1 MDETVFTRLWQRTPT
16 YFLRGA
22 AITLPVALTLWIAWE
37 AINWIDSWL
46 GLPYWG
52 IGLLIVLA
60 TITLIGALAT
70 NVVTRAAIGTLDL
83 VLARL
88 PLIRLLYNAAKDL
101 MGAFVGE
108 KRRFNRAV
116 RVQPDPSLDLWFLG
130 FVTSDDLSRLGLEG
144 WVAVYLPQSYN
155 IAGNLV
161 LVPTD
166 RVVPVAVDS
175 ADLMA
180 FIVSGGVA
188 KGATAAQESVL
199 AVPSVPPAGPPAG
212 TAGADTP

>member
-1 MDETVFTRLWQRTPT
+1 MNEPLWRRLWDRTPT

-22 AITLPVALTLWIAWE
+22 AITLPVVLTLFIAWQ

-52 IGLLIVLA
+52 VGLLIVF
-60 TITLIGALAT
+60 TSITVIGALAT
-70 NVVTRAAIGTLDL
+70 NVITRAAIGTLD
-83 VLARL
+83 VILARL
-88 PLIRLLYNAAKDL
+88 PLVRLLYNAAKDL

-116 RVQPDPSLDLWFLG
+116 RVQPDPTIELWFLG
-130 FVTSDDLSRLGLEG
+130 FITSDDLGRLGLEG

-161 LVPTD
+161 LVPAD

-188 KGATAAQESVL
+188 KGG
-199 AVPSVPPAGPPAG
+199 AVVGR
-212 TAGADTP
+212 

>member
-1 MDETVFTRLWQRTPT
+1 MTEPLWRRLWDRTPT
-16 YFLRGA
+16 YFLRGT
-22 AITLPVALTLWIAWE
+22 AITLPVVLTLFVAWQ
-37 AINWIDSWL
+37 AINWVDSWL
-46 GLPYWG
+46 GLPIWG
-52 IGLLIVLA
+52 VGLLIVFA
-60 TITLIGALAT
+60 TVTLIGALAT
-70 NVVTRAAIGTLDL
+70 NVITRAAIGTLDV

-116 RVQPDPSLDLWFLG
+116 RVQPDPTIELWFLG
-130 FVTSDDLSRLGLEG
+130 FVTSEDLGRLGLEG

-161 LVPTD
+161 LVPAD
-166 RVVPVAVDS
+166 RVVSVAVDS

-188 KGATAAQESVL
+188 KGG
-199 AVPSVPPAGPPAG
+199 AVVGR
-212 TAGADTP
+212 

>member
-1 MDETVFTRLWQRTPT
+1 MNEPLWRRIWDRTPT

-22 AITLPVALTLWIAWE
+22 AITLPVVLTLWVAWQ

-46 GLPYWG
+46 GFTYWG
-52 IGLLIVLA
+52 VGLLIVLA
-60 TITLIGALAT
+60 SVTLIGALAT

-116 RVQPDPSLDLWFLG
+116 RVQPDPTIELWFLG
-130 FVTSDDLSRLGLEG
+130 FITSDDLGRLGLEG

-161 LVPTD
+161 LVPAD

-188 KGATAAQESVL
+188 KGG
-199 AVPSVPPAGPPAG
+199 AVVGR
-212 TAGADTP
+212 

>member
-1 MDETVFTRLWQRTPT
+1 
-16 YFLRGA
+16 
-22 AITLPVALTLWIAWE
+22 
-37 AINWIDSWL
+37 
-46 GLPYWG
+46 
-52 IGLLIVLA
+52 
-60 TITLIGALAT
+60 
-70 NVVTRAAIGTLDL
+70 
-83 VLARL
+83 
-88 PLIRLLYNAAKDL
+88 

-116 RVQPDPSLDLWFLG
+116 RVQPDPTIELWFLG
-130 FVTSDDLSRLGLEG
+130 FITSDDLGRLGLEG

-161 LVPTD
+161 LVPAD

-188 KGATAAQESVL
+188 KGG
-199 AVPSVPPAGPPAG
+199 AVVGR
-212 TAGADTP
+212 

>member
-1 MDETVFTRLWQRTPT
+1 MNEPLWRQLWDRAPT

-22 AITLPVALTLWIAWE
+22 AITLPVVLTLWVAWQ

-52 IGLLIVLA
+52 VGLLIVFA
-60 TITLIGALAT
+60 SITLIGALAT
-70 NVVTRAAIGTLDL
+70 NVITRAAIGTLDV

-88 PLIRLLYNAAKDL
+88 PLVRLLYNAAKDL

-116 RVQPDPSLDLWFLG
+116 RVQPDPTIELWFLG
-130 FVTSDDLSRLGLEG
+130 FITSDDLGRLGLEG

-161 LVPTD
+161 LVPAD

-188 KGATAAQESVL
+188 KGG
-199 AVPSVPPAGPPAG
+199 AVVGR
-212 TAGADTP
+212 

>member
-1 MDETVFTRLWQRTPT
+1 MNEPLWRRLRDRTPT
-16 YFLRGA
+16 YFIRGA
-22 AITLPVALTLWIAWE
+22 AITLPVVLTLWVAWQ

-52 IGLLIVLA
+52 VGLLIVFA
-60 TITLIGALAT
+60 SITLIGALAT
-70 NVVTRAAIGTLDL
+70 NVITRAAIGTLDI

-88 PLIRLLYNAAKDL
+88 PLVRLLYNAAKDL

-116 RVQPDPSLDLWFLG
+116 RVQPDPTIELWFLG
-130 FVTSDDLSRLGLEG
+130 FITSDDLGRLGLEG

-161 LVPTD
+161 LVPAD

-188 KGATAAQESVL
+188 KGG
-199 AVPSVPPAGPPAG
+199 AVVGR
-212 TAGADTP
+212 

>member
-1 MDETVFTRLWQRTPT
+1 MTAPIPLPDEPSPLRRFAT

-22 AITLPVALTLWIAWE
+22 VITLPVVLTIWVALA
-37 AINWIDSWL
+37 AVSWIDGLL
-46 GLPYWG
+46 GLPIPGVGLLVVVLG
-52 IGLLIVLA
+52 IG
-60 TITLIGALAT
+60 LIGALAT
-70 NVVTRAAIGTLDL
+70 NVVTKAAIGTLDAI
-83 VLARL
+83 LAKL
-88 PLIRLLYNAAKDL
+88 PLVRVLYTAAKDL
-101 MGAFVGE
+101 MQAFAGE

-130 FVTSDDLSRLGLEG
+130 FVTADDMARMGLPG

-161 LVPTD
+161 LVPTE
-166 RVVPVAVDS
+166 RVVRVDVDA

-188 KGATAAQESVL
+188 KGGKA
-199 AVPSVPPAGPPAG
+199 PAE
-212 TAGADTP
+212 T

>member
-1 MDETVFTRLWQRTPT
+1 MTPPIPFPDEPSPLRRFAT

-22 AITLPVALTLWIAWE
+22 VITLPVVLTIWVALAAVT
-37 AINWIDSWL
+37 WIDGLL
-46 GLPYWG
+46 GLPIPG
-52 IGLLIVLA
+52 VGLLIVILG
-60 TITLIGALAT
+60 IGLIGALAT
-70 NVVTRAAIGTLDL
+70 NVVTRAAIGTLDAI
-83 VLARL
+83 LAKL
-88 PLIRLLYNAAKDL
+88 PLVRLLYTAAKDL
-101 MGAFVGE
+101 MQAFAGE

-116 RVQPDPSLDLWFLG
+116 RVQPDPTLELWFLG
-130 FVTSDDLSRLGLEG
+130 FVTADDMARMGLPG

-166 RVVPVAVDS
+166 RVVAVEVEA

-188 KGATAAQESVL
+188 K
-199 AVPSVPPAGPPAG
+199 AGVSPM
-212 TAGADTP
+212 DIR

>member
-1 MDETVFTRLWQRTPT
+1 MNDPLGPRIRDRTPT

-22 AITLPVALTLWIAWE
+22 AITLPVALTLWVAWQ
-37 AINWIDSWL
+37 AIDWIDSWL

-52 IGLLIVLA
+52 IGLLIVFT

-70 NVVTRAAIGTLDL
+70 NVVTRAAIGTLDV

-88 PLIRLLYNAAKDL
+88 PLIRLLYTAAKDL

-116 RVQPDPSLDLWFLG
+116 RVQPDPTIELWFLG
-130 FVTSDDLSRLGLEG
+130 FITSDDLGRLGLPG

-161 LVPTD
+161 LVPAD

-188 KGATAAQESVL
+188 KGG
-199 AVPSVPPAGPPAG
+199 AVIGR
-212 TAGADTP
+212 